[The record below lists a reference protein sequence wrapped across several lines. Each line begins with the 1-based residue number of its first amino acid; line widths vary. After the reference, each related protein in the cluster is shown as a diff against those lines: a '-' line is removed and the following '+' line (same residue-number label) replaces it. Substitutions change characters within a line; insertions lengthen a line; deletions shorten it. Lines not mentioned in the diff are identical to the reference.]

1 MSVLFTL
8 ASVEYD
14 ANYLLESVRNI
25 KMFYSR
31 KNLDQINAA
40 VASTNAMD
48 VHCDR
53 HPNGLSSKVTAPVPQ
68 PPTTVKSSKPMNP
81 KMSHYAPVSPRGTGS
96 FERGNTT
103 TNTNTN
109 TNTIVSGAATNI
121 LSSSPIKIKTNTG
134 NGNGNA
140 GMTES
145 IVSQSLEPNSSRTGT
160 ASRSGSG
167 SRPSTKAKAKRYCK
181 IDPESTPKLNIVT
194 NPSK

>member
-1 MSVLFTL
+1 LSVLFTL

-96 FERGNTT
+96 FERGI

>member
-109 TNTIVSGAATNI
+109 TIVSGAATNI

>member
-1 MSVLFTL
+1 
-8 ASVEYD
+8 
-14 ANYLLESVRNI
+14 
-25 KMFYSR
+25 MFYSR

-103 TNTNTN
+103 TNTN